1 MIDVNPEVVCQL
13 IELAREFHGQE
24 QVDLPDIEG
33 EEMDDD
39 WVESALAN
47 HVEDMGLQDF
57 RSVINDLEPDQQIQI
72 VALLWIGRGDYSTG
86 EWDEVLEQARDEWT
100 PKTAEYLLVHP
111 LLAEHLEDGLEMFG
125 LSCD

>member
-24 QVDLPDIEG
+24 QVDIPDVEG
-33 EEMDDD
+33 DMDDE
-39 WVESALAN
+39 WVEQALSN

-57 RSVINDLEPDQQIQI
+57 RSVINDLEPEQQIQI
-72 VALLWIGRGDYSTG
+72 VALLWIGRGDYSTD
-86 EWDEVLEQARDEWT
+86 EWDEVLEQARDDWT

-111 LLAEHLEDGLEMFG
+111 LLAEHLEEGLELFG
-125 LSCD
+125 LNCG